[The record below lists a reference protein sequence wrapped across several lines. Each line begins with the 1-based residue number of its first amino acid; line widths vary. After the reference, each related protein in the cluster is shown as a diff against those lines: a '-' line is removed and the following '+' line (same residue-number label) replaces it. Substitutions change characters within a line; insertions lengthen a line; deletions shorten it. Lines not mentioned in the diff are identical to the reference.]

1 MSGYA
6 FSTDSDVSLE
16 MLMHA
21 YRNGFFPMGDPESG
35 DLLWFNPSPRSLI
48 EFRDFH
54 VPRRFA
60 RFLRNTGYR
69 VTINSSFDLVIDRCA
84 RREQTWIT
92 EAIIRLYRELHSAGV
107 SHSVEVRDGN
117 ELVGGLYGV
126 AIGGAFFGESMFS
139 DRPHASKIALVWLVD
154 QLVKT
159 GFKFLETQYMTDHL
173 ASFGAKELPRRAYE
187 RMLEAAV
194 SSDADFRSQP
204 PSSTASSVLQRISRI
219 SYR

>member
-1 MSGYA
+1 MSGYT
-6 FSTDSDVSLE
+6 FSTDPDVSPE
-16 MLMHA
+16 MLVHA

-48 EFRDFH
+48 EFRNFH

-60 RFLRNTGYR
+60 RYLRNTGYR
-69 VTINSSFDLVIDRCA
+69 VTINSSFDLVIARCA

-187 RMLEAAV
+187 RMLETAV

>member
-1 MSGYA
+1 MSGYT
-6 FSTDSDVSLE
+6 FSTDPDVSAE
-16 MLMHA
+16 MLVHA

-69 VTINSSFDLVIDRCA
+69 VTINSSFDLVIARCA

-187 RMLEAAV
+187 RMLETAV

>member
-6 FSTDSDVSLE
+6 FSTNSNVSPE
-16 MLMHA
+16 MLVRA

-48 EFRDFH
+48 EFGDFH
-54 VPRRFA
+54 VPKRFA
-60 RFLRNTGYR
+60 RFLRNTHFR
-69 VTINSSFDLVIDRCA
+69 VTINSSFDQVIARCA
-84 RREQTWIT
+84 RREQTWINET
-92 EAIIRLYRELHSAGV
+92 IIRLYRDLHSTGV
-107 SHSVEVRDGN
+107 SHSVEVRDGD

-126 AIGGAFFGESMFS
+126 AVGGAFFGESMFS

-187 RMLEAAV
+187 RMLEAAL
-194 SSDADFRSQP
+194 SSDADFGSQP
-204 PSSTASSVLQRISRI
+204 PSSSASSVLQRISRI
-219 SYR
+219 SLR

>member
-6 FSTDSDVSLE
+6 FSTSSNVSLE
-16 MLMHA
+16 LLMLA

-54 VPRRFA
+54 VPKRFA
-60 RFLRNTGYR
+60 RFLRNTRFR
-69 VTINSSFDLVIDRCA
+69 VTIDSSFDQVIARCA
-84 RREQTWIT
+84 CRDQTWINET
-92 EAIIRLYRELHSAGV
+92 IIRLYRDLHSAGV
-107 SHSVEVRDGN
+107 SHSVEVRDGD

-139 DRPHASKIALVWLVD
+139 DRPHASKVALVWLVD

-159 GFKFLETQYMTDHL
+159 GFSFLETQYMTDHL
-173 ASFGAKELPRRAYE
+173 ASFGAKELPRPAYE
-187 RMLEAAV
+187 RMLETAV

-204 PSSTASSVLQRISRI
+204 PSSTASGVLQRISRI
-219 SYR
+219 SHR

>member
-1 MSGYA
+1 
-6 FSTDSDVSLE
+6 
-16 MLMHA
+16 MLVHA

-54 VPRRFA
+54 VPKRFA
-60 RFLRNTGYR
+60 RFLRNTDYR
-69 VTINSSFDLVIDRCA
+69 VTINSSFDQVIARCA
-84 RREQTWIT
+84 RREQTWIN
-92 EAIIRLYRELHSAGV
+92 EAIIRLYRDLHSSGV
-107 SHSVEVRDGN
+107 SHSVEIRDGD

-126 AIGGAFFGESMFS
+126 AVGGAFFGESMFS

-187 RMLEAAV
+187 RMLETAL

-204 PSSTASSVLQRISRI
+204 PSSSASSVLQRISRI
-219 SYR
+219 SFR